1 MSFSEKK
8 PGSAQSGKIPW
19 VAICGICTIAS
30 TSVGV
35 AEKYIMENDQ
45 RYASKSDFAALT
57 QNVIDMREQ
66 LKDIALNQRE
76 AMKARDICDQSTAEK
91 STSVYKKRKDR
102 TEDRSL
108 MSGVDSSTSNQGQ
121 VGVRY
126 TYLK

>member
-1 MSFSEKK
+1 MSFTEKK
-8 PGSAQSGKIPW
+8 PGSAQASRMPW

-30 TSVGV
+30 TSIGV
-35 AEKYIMENDQ
+35 VEKYIIANDR

-76 AMKARDICDQSTAEK
+76 AMKARAVCDQSTVEK
-91 STSVYKKRKDR
+91 STSVYRKRKDR
-102 TEDRSL
+102 TEDQSL
-108 MSGVDSSTSNQGQ
+108 TSGVDSSTLNLGQ
-121 VGVRY
+121 AGVRY